1 MMHPTACSLAFLPRC
16 SRVCAANDRVATL
29 LLSNHQH
36 AATRRM
42 GAIGGGR
49 AHDYSGRRANASLE
63 GVLALGFLNN
73 VGAVVLLVGLALLSV
88 ATYRAALL
96 L

>member
-1 MMHPTACSLAFLPRC
+1 
-16 SRVCAANDRVATL
+16 
-29 LLSNHQH
+29 
-36 AATRRM
+36 M

-63 GVLALGFLNN
+63 GVLALGFLNY